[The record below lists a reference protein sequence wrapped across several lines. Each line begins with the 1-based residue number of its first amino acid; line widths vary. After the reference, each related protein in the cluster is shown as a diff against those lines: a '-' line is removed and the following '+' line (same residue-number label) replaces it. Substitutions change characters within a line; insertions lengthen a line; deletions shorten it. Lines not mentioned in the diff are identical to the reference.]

1 MFRIEF
7 LWLVHSNY
15 NFVISGSSLTVKQAT
30 KATSSS
36 TNEEEEEREEEE
48 PAGVITLAVPTISS
62 SSESSDYLVTTYNS
76 VTGYETSV

>member
-1 MFRIEF
+1 MFHIEF
-7 LWLVHSNY
+7 LWLVHNNY

-36 TNEEEEEREEEE
+36 TNEEEEEREEE
-48 PAGVITLAVPTISS
+48 PAGVITLAVPTISN